1 MSNIICSLCWYSGS
15 MQFQKLVIK
24 LYLIRGSCHV
34 FWNVPFSA
42 ACLEATQWDIK
53 IQKNYLSN
61 SNLSHKLMSLPL
73 NINIWRSKQRKL
85 LLLLMPCPFTGP
97 NMFCASPNFLCRTKN
112 LFTNILCQNKRWF
125 AFSKIGFCAGTK
137 VFEEAVN
144 AIKFLV

>member
-1 MSNIICSLCWYSGS
+1 MNFQGEPHLKLMSNIICSLCWYSGS

-53 IQKNYLSN
+53 IQKNYLS
-61 SNLSHKLMSLPL
+61 HKLMNLPL

-97 NMFCASPNFLCRTKN
+97 NMFCASPNFLCCTKN
-112 LFTNILCQNKRWF
+112 LFM
-125 AFSKIGFCAGTK
+125 FCASHK
-137 VFEEAVN
+137 HFVPDKKM
-144 AIKFLV
+144 ICIQ